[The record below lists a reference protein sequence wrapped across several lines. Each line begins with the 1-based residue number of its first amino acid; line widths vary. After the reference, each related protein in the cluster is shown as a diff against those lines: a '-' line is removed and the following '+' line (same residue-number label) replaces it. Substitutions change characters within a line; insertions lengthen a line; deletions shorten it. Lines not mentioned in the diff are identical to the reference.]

1 MAKIGREI
9 VFDKKYYKS
18 IMREFGY
25 NPLEFEKINFSLGK
39 LNKDDLQRRW
49 LCHHGGRRFS
59 RDINKRKSIVTTGLG
74 LTGIPHI
81 GTLSQILRSISL
93 QKAGIPVQM
102 VLGDLDAYNHKAK
115 PLQEARGLVEKYRK
129 FILRLGFK
137 NEFPSILRSQYD
149 ELQVLR
155 TSYLIGHFIDHEMF
169 NGTEED
175 LHNFYL
181 KRGKIDKE
189 MTYRRQL
196 SLNLMTADFID
207 LRFTHCFNNVLVML
221 GIDEHQ
227 YVRFAEE
234 TIQRIKL
241 SNQFEGFDLN
251 LSAMYS
257 PLIKG
262 FYDYPKMSKSF
273 PKSGIT
279 VDIGEDEIKDKIIN
293 GEGNYD
299 KPENN
304 VVYQMIAAASY
315 YTPQQLKERYN
326 WCLNKGPEW
335 EKAKEEYAEM
345 LIKICSLWN

>member
-1 MAKIGREI
+1 MEKEI
-9 VFDKKYYKS
+9 KFDRKYYASLMK
-18 IMREFGY
+18 EFGY

-49 LCHHGGRRFS
+49 LCHHRGRRFS
-59 RDINKRKSIVTTGLG
+59 RNINKRKSIVTTGLG
-74 LTGIPHI
+74 LTGVPHI
-81 GTLSQILRSISL
+81 GTLSQILRSIVL

-115 PLQEARGLVEKYRK
+115 PLQEALGLVEKYRK
-129 FILRLGFK
+129 FILKLGFK
-137 NEFPSILRSQYD
+137 PKFPSILRAQYD

-175 LHNFYL
+175 LHNFYS

-207 LRFTHCFNNVLVML
+207 LHFTHGFNNVLVML

-234 TIQRIKL
+234 TIRRIKL
-241 SNQFEGFDLN
+241 SNQFKNFDLN
-251 LSAMYS
+251 VSALYS
-257 PLIKG
+257 LLIKG
-262 FYDYPKMSKSF
+262 FFDYPKMSKSF

-279 VDIGEDEIKDKIIN
+279 VDMKENEIRDKIMN

-304 VVYQMIAAASY
+304 VVYQMMAAASY
-315 YTPQQLKERYN
+315 YGPKELRQRYN
-326 WCLNKGPEW
+326 WCLNKSKEW
-335 EKAKEEYAEM
+335 ERAKEEYAIM
-345 LIKICSLWN
+345 LSKICSLW

>member
-1 MAKIGREI
+1 MKSKKII
-9 VFDKKYYKS
+9 FDKNYYNS
-18 IMREFGY
+18 IMKEFNY
-25 NPLEFEKINFSLGK
+25 NPLEFERINFSLGK
-39 LNKDDLQRRW
+39 LNKNDLQRRW
-49 LCHHGGRRFS
+49 LCHHGGRKFS
-59 RDINKRKSIVTTGLG
+59 KSINKKKSIVTTGLG
-74 LTGIPHI
+74 LTGVPHI
-81 GTLSQILRSISL
+81 GTLSQILRSIAL

-115 PLQEARGLVEKYRK
+115 PLEEALRLVKKYKK
-129 FILRLGFK
+129 FILKLGFK
-137 NEFPSILRSQYD
+137 SRFPSILRAQYD

-175 LHNFYL
+175 LHDFYS

-196 SLNLMTADFID
+196 SLNLMAADFID
-207 LRFTHCFNNVLVML
+207 LYFTYGFNNVLVML
-221 GIDEHQ
+221 GVDEHQ

-234 TIQRIKL
+234 TIRRIKL
-241 SNQFEGFDLN
+241 SNQFKNFDLN
-251 LSAMYS
+251 LSALYS

-262 FYDYPKMSKSF
+262 FFDYPKMSKSF

-279 VDIGEDEIKDKIIN
+279 VNMKESEIRERIMN

-304 VVYQMIAAASY
+304 VVYQMMAAASY
-315 YTPQQLKERYN
+315 YGPKELRQRYN
-326 WCLNKGPEW
+326 WCLNRSKEW
-335 EKAKEEYAEM
+335 ERAKEEYAIT
-345 LIKICSLWN
+345 LTKICSLW

>member
-1 MAKIGREI
+1 MEKEI
-9 VFDKKYYKS
+9 KFDRAYYNSLMK
-18 IMREFGY
+18 EFGY

-39 LNKDDLQRRW
+39 LNKEDLQIRW
-49 LCHHGGRRFS
+49 LCHHGGHKFS
-59 RDINKRKSIVTTGLG
+59 RELHKRKSIVTTGLG
-74 LTGIPHI
+74 LTGVPHI
-81 GTLSQILRSISL
+81 GTLSQILRSIAL

-115 PLQEARGLVEKYRK
+115 PLQEALELVEKYRK

-137 NEFPSILRSQYD
+137 PNFPSILRAQYN

-155 TSYLIGHFIDHEMF
+155 TSYLIGHFIDHKMF

-175 LHNFYL
+175 LHNFYS
-181 KRGKIDKE
+181 KRGKIDEE

-207 LRFTHCFNNVLVML
+207 LHFTRGFNNVLVML
-221 GIDEHQ
+221 GVDEHQ

-234 TIQRIKL
+234 TIRRIKL
-241 SNQFEGFDLN
+241 SDQFKDFDLN
-251 LSAMYS
+251 LSALYS
-257 PLIKG
+257 PLIRG
-262 FYDYPKMSKSF
+262 FYNYPKMSKSF

-279 VDIGEDEIKDKIIN
+279 MDMKEDEIKDKIMS

-304 VVYQMIAAASY
+304 VVYQMMVAASY
-315 YTPQQLKERYN
+315 YTPIELKQRYN
-326 WCLNKGPEW
+326 WCLNRSNEW
-335 EKAKEEYAEM
+335 EKAKEDYAKM
-345 LIKICSLWN
+345 LIKICSLWVN